1 MCGDRNQHLKLPTS
15 AGCEGAS
22 PSPLNPGSAFQ
33 GCCPTSFFS
42 PPILKSRWWVG
53 MNIKSI
59 RTPVLGGLQRPLG
72 ATQMPVGSVVPRIL
86 QGSEF

>member
-1 MCGDRNQHLKLPTS
+1 
-15 AGCEGAS
+15 
-22 PSPLNPGSAFQ
+22 
-33 GCCPTSFFS
+33 
-42 PPILKSRWWVG
+42 

-86 QGSEF
+86 QGSEV